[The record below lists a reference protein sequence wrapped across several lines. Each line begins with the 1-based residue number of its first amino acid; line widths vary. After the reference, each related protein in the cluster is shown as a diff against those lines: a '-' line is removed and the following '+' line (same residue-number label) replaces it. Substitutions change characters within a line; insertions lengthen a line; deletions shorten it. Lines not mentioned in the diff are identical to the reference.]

1 MIEGPYKITR
11 NELAEFLPS
20 QRAIRAFEQLFALIP
35 SSLNDSASVIE
46 EVSVNAQNADSR
58 AQQAVSAIARLAD
71 AVELLALAPARSSEN
86 QNVDIAPPVVPFAVS
101 TDIAPP
107 VVLLSAATDIAPPVI
122 NEVRRK
128 RYGAFHSTVTQTAAA
143 INTAYPMTLNTTD
156 ISYGV
161 YIGSPNS
168 RVYIDTEGF
177 YNFQFSAQLHKTA
190 GGVGAIYIWARVNG
204 VDIPDSATKIRIQG
218 NNAETVAAWNFVL
231 AVNAGDYFELV
242 WSTDDTSCEILALP
256 ASAPHPAIPSLI
268 LTVTDNIS

>member
-1 MIEGPYKITR
+1 MIEGPFKITR

-35 SSLNDSASVIE
+35 SSLNDNATIVE
-46 EVSVNAQNADSR
+46 EVSVNAQNADSK
-58 AQQAVSAIARLAD
+58 AVQALSAIDRLAN
-71 AVELLALAPARSSEN
+71 AVELLALAPNSIPAFPQS
-86 QNVDIAPPVVPFAVS
+86 DIVPPVTVVS
-101 TDIAPP
+101 QPLDILPP
-107 VVLLSAATDIAPPVI
+107 II

-156 ISYGV
+156 ISFGV
-161 YIGSPNS
+161 YTGTPNS

-190 GGVGAIYIWARVNG
+190 GGVGAIYIWVRVNG

-218 NNAETVAAWNFVL
+218 NNAETVGAWNFVL
-231 AVNAGDYFELV
+231 PVNAGDYFELV

>member
-35 SSLNDSASVIE
+35 SSLNDSAAVIE
-46 EVSVNAQNADSR
+46 EVSVNAQNADSK
-58 AQQAVSAIARLAD
+58 AVQALSAIDRLAN
-71 AVELLALAPARSSEN
+71 AVELLALAPNSIPAFPQS
-86 QNVDIAPPVVPFAVS
+86 DIVPPVTVVS
-101 TDIAPP
+101 QQPDI
-107 VVLLSAATDIAPPVI
+107 LPPVI
-122 NEVRRK
+122 NEARRK

-156 ISYGV
+156 ISFGV
-161 YIGSPNS
+161 YIGTPTS

-218 NNAETVAAWNFVL
+218 NNAETVGAWNFVL
-231 AVNAGDYFELV
+231 PVNAGDYFELV
-242 WSTDDTSCEILALP
+242 WSTDDTSCEILALS

>member
-35 SSLNDSASVIE
+35 SSLNDSAAVIE
-46 EVSVNAQNADSR
+46 EVSVNAQNADSK
-58 AQQAVSAIARLAD
+58 AVQALSAIDRLAN
-71 AVELLALAPARSSEN
+71 AVELLALAPNSIPAFPE
-86 QNVDIAPPVVPFAVS
+86 

-107 VVLLSAATDIAPPVI
+107 VTVVNQQLDILPPVI

-128 RYGAFHSTVTQTAAA
+128 RYGVFHSTVTQTAAA

-156 ISYGV
+156 ISFGV
-161 YIGSPNS
+161 YIGTPTS

-177 YNFQFSAQLHKTA
+177 YNFQFSAQLHKTV

-218 NNAETVAAWNFVL
+218 NNAETVGAWNFVL

>member
-1 MIEGPYKITR
+1 MTGPNKITR
-11 NELAEFLPS
+11 NELAQFLPS
-20 QRAIRAFEQLFALIP
+20 QRAIRAFEQLFDLVP
-35 SSLNDSASVIE
+35 SSIDVNTVLIE
-46 EVSVNAQNADSR
+46 EAAINAQNADSR
-58 AQQAVSAIARLAD
+58 AQEAVSAIVRLAD

-86 QNVDIAPPVVPFAVS
+86 QNVDIAPPIVPFAVS

-107 VVLLSAATDIAPPVI
+107 VVLLSTSTDIVPPVI

-156 ISYGV
+156 ISFGV
-161 YIGSPNS
+161 YTGTPTS

-190 GGVGAIYIWARVNG
+190 GGVGAIYIWVRVNG

-218 NNAETVAAWNFVL
+218 NNAETVGAWNFVL
-231 AVNAGDYFELV
+231 PINAGDYFELV

>member
-1 MIEGPYKITR
+1 MIEGPFKITR

-35 SSLNDSASVIE
+35 SSLNDSATVIE
-46 EVSVNAQNADSR
+46 EVSTNAQSADSK
-58 AQQAVSAIARLAD
+58 AVQALSAIYRLAN
-71 AVELLALAPARSSEN
+71 AVELLALAPNSIPAFP
-86 QNVDIAPPVVPFAVS
+86 QVDIAPPVTVVS
-101 TDIAPP
+101 QPLDI
-107 VVLLSAATDIAPPVI
+107 LPPVI

-128 RYGAFHSTVTQTAAA
+128 RYGAFHSTVTQNAVV

-156 ISYGV
+156 VSFGV
-161 YIGSPNS
+161 YIGSPTS
-168 RVYIDTEGF
+168 RVYVDTEGL

-218 NNAETVAAWNFVL
+218 NNAETVGAWNFVL
-231 AVNAGDYFELV
+231 PVKAGDYFELV
-242 WSTDDTSCEILALP
+242 WSTDDISCEILALP
-256 ASAPHPAIPSLI
+256 ASAPVPAIPSLI

>member
-1 MIEGPYKITR
+1 MIEGPFKITR

-35 SSLNDSASVIE
+35 SSLNDSATVIE
-46 EVSVNAQNADSR
+46 EVSTNAQSADSK
-58 AQQAVSAIARLAD
+58 AVQALSAIDRLAN
-71 AVELLALAPARSSEN
+71 AVELLALAPNSIPAFP
-86 QNVDIAPPVVPFAVS
+86 QADIAPPVTVVS
-101 TDIAPP
+101 QPLDI
-107 VVLLSAATDIAPPVI
+107 LPPVI

-128 RYGAFHSTVTQTAAA
+128 RYGAFHSTVTQNAVV

-156 ISYGV
+156 VSFGV
-161 YIGSPNS
+161 YIGSPTS
-168 RVYIDTEGF
+168 RVYVDTEGL

-218 NNAETVAAWNFVL
+218 NNAETVGAWNFVL
-231 AVNAGDYFELV
+231 PVEAGDYFELV
-242 WSTDDTSCEILALP
+242 WSTDDISCEILALP
-256 ASAPHPAIPSLI
+256 ASAPVPAIPSLI

>member
-35 SSLNDSASVIE
+35 SSLNDSAAVIE
-46 EVSVNAQNADSR
+46 EVSVNAQNADSK
-58 AQQAVSAIARLAD
+58 AVQALSAIDRLAN
-71 AVELLALAPARSSEN
+71 AVELLALAPNSIPAFS
-86 QNVDIAPPVVPFAVS
+86 Q

-107 VVLLSAATDIAPPVI
+107 VTVVSQPLDILPPVI

-156 ISYGV
+156 ISFGV
-161 YIGSPNS
+161 YTGTPNS
-168 RVYIDTEGF
+168 RIYIDTEGF

>member
-35 SSLNDSASVIE
+35 SSLNDSTAIVE
-46 EVSVNAQNADSR
+46 EVSVNAQNADSK
-58 AQQAVSAIARLAD
+58 AVQALSAIDRLAN
-71 AVELLALAPARSSEN
+71 AVELLALAPNSIPAFPE
-86 QNVDIAPPVVPFAVS
+86 

-107 VVLLSAATDIAPPVI
+107 VTVVSQPLDILPPVI
-122 NEVRRK
+122 NDVRRK

-156 ISYGV
+156 ISFGV
-161 YIGSPNS
+161 YIGTPTS

-218 NNAETVAAWNFVL
+218 NNAETVGAWNFVL
-231 AVNAGDYFELV
+231 PVNAGDYFELV

>member
-35 SSLNDSASVIE
+35 SSLNDSAAVIE
-46 EVSVNAQNADSR
+46 EVSVNAQNADSK
-58 AQQAVSAIARLAD
+58 AVQALSAIDRLAN
-71 AVELLALAPARSSEN
+71 AVELLALAPNSIPAFPE
-86 QNVDIAPPVVPFAVS
+86 

-107 VVLLSAATDIAPPVI
+107 VTVVNQQPDILPPVI

-128 RYGAFHSTVTQTAAA
+128 RYGVFHSTVTQTAAA

-156 ISYGV
+156 ISFGV
-161 YIGSPNS
+161 YTGTPNS
-168 RVYIDTEGF
+168 RIYIDTEGF
-177 YNFQFSAQLHKTA
+177 YNFQFSAQLHKTV

-218 NNAETVAAWNFVL
+218 NNAETVGAWNFVL

>member
-1 MIEGPYKITR
+1 MTGPNKITR
-11 NELAEFLPS
+11 NELAQFLPS
-20 QRAIRAFEQLFALIP
+20 QRAIRAFEQLFDLVP
-35 SSLNDSASVIE
+35 SSIDVNTVLIE
-46 EVSVNAQNADSR
+46 EAAINAQNADSR
-58 AQQAVSAIARLAD
+58 AQEAVSAIVRLAD
-71 AVELLALAPARSSEN
+71 AVELLALAPARPPEN
-86 QNVDIAPPVVPFAVS
+86 QDVDIAPPLVPFVVS
-101 TDIAPP
+101 TDVTPP
-107 VVLLSAATDIAPPVI
+107 VVPLTASTDIVPPVI

-128 RYGAFHSTVTQTAAA
+128 RYGVFHSTATQTAAV

-156 ISYGV
+156 ISFGV
-161 YIGSPNS
+161 YTGTPNS
-168 RVYIDTEGF
+168 RVYVDTEGF

-218 NNAETVAAWNFVL
+218 NNAETVGAWNFVL
-231 AVNAGDYFELV
+231 PINAGDYFELV

>member
-35 SSLNDSASVIE
+35 SSLNDSAAVIE
-46 EVSVNAQNADSR
+46 EVSVNAQNADSK
-58 AQQAVSAIARLAD
+58 AVQALSAIDRLAN
-71 AVELLALAPARSSEN
+71 AVELLALAPNSIPAFS
-86 QNVDIAPPVVPFAVS
+86 Q

-107 VVLLSAATDIAPPVI
+107 VTVVSQPLDILPPVI

-156 ISYGV
+156 ISFGV

-190 GGVGAIYIWARVNG
+190 GGVGAIYIWARING

>member
-1 MIEGPYKITR
+1 MIEGPFKITR
-11 NELAEFLPS
+11 NELAQFLPS

-58 AQQAVSAIARLAD
+58 AQQAVSAIDRLSD
-71 AVELLALAPARSSEN
+71 AVELLALAPARLPEN
-86 QNVDIAPPVVPFAVS
+86 QNVDIAPPVVPFVVS
-101 TDIAPP
+101 TDI
-107 VVLLSAATDIAPPVI
+107 VPPVI

-156 ISYGV
+156 ISFGV
-161 YIGSPNS
+161 YTGTPNS
-168 RVYIDTEGF
+168 RIYIDTEGF

-218 NNAETVAAWNFVL
+218 NNAETVGAWNFVL
-231 AVNAGDYFELV
+231 PVNAGDYFELV

>member
-35 SSLNDSASVIE
+35 SSLNDNATIVE
-46 EVSVNAQNADSR
+46 EVSVNAQKADSK
-58 AQQAVSAIARLAD
+58 AVQALSARDRLAN
-71 AVELLALAPARSSEN
+71 AVELLALAPNSIPAFPQS
-86 QNVDIAPPVVPFAVS
+86 DIVPPVTVVS
-101 TDIAPP
+101 QQPDI
-107 VVLLSAATDIAPPVI
+107 LPPVI

-128 RYGAFHSTVTQTAAA
+128 RYGAFHSTVTQTAAV

-156 ISYGV
+156 ISFGV

-177 YNFQFSAQLHKTA
+177 YNFQFSTQLHKTA

-204 VDIPDSATKIRIQG
+204 VDIPDSATKIRIQN
-218 NNAETVAAWNFVL
+218 NNAETVGAWNFVL
-231 AVNAGDYFELV
+231 PVNAGDYFELV

>member
-35 SSLNDSASVIE
+35 SSLNDSAAVIE
-46 EVSVNAQNADSR
+46 EVSVNAQNADSK
-58 AQQAVSAIARLAD
+58 AVQALSAIDRLAN
-71 AVELLALAPARSSEN
+71 AVELLALAPNSIPAFPE
-86 QNVDIAPPVVPFAVS
+86 

-107 VVLLSAATDIAPPVI
+107 VTVVNQQLDILPPVI

-128 RYGAFHSTVTQTAAA
+128 RYGVFHSTVTQTAAA

-156 ISYGV
+156 ISFGV
-161 YIGSPNS
+161 YTGTPNS
-168 RVYIDTEGF
+168 RIYIDTEGF
-177 YNFQFSAQLHKTA
+177 YNFQFSAQLHKTV

-218 NNAETVAAWNFVL
+218 NNAETVGAWNFVL